1 MNQEYRDRFAALHVP
16 GNPVLLYNIWDVASA
31 QAVAAGGALA
41 LATGSHAVAE
51 ANGFPDGEGIPFN
64 LFLECTRRIVEGVDL
79 PVTADFEGGFAV
91 DPAHV
96 ADHARYLA
104 ETGAVGCNF
113 EDQVIGGEGLHPIAE
128 QARRVAAVVDSSL
141 GPMLVAASDKGV
153 CRLSFGRGREELE
166 RLFPKAELVEGGA
179 DFAALLQRV
188 VAAIDDP
195 ASGRDIPVDVRGT
208 AFQERVWQELRRIPA
223 GETRSYAEI
232 AAAAGNPRAVRAA
245 GSANG
250 ANHVPVLIPCHC
262 VVRSDGSLGGYAY
275 GHEIKKK
282 LLERDGVK

>member
-1 MNQEYRDRFAALHVP
+1 MNQEFRDRFAALHVP
-16 GNPVLLYNIWDVASA
+16 GDPVLLYNIWDVASA

-113 EDQVIGGEGLHPIAE
+113 EDQEVGGPGLHPIAE
-128 QARRVAAVVDSSL
+128 QAHRVAAVVESGLWVNARTDLFLRKLIAGENANDRSL
-141 GPMLVAASDKGV
+141 LGEA
-153 CRLSFGRGREELE
+153 LE
-166 RLFPKAELVEGGA
+166 RAQA
-179 DFAALLQRV
+179 
-188 VAAIDDP
+188 
-195 ASGRDIPVDVRGT
+195 
-208 AFQERVWQELRRIPA
+208 
-223 GETRSYAEI
+223 YAEAGAHSFFVPGITDLDLI
-232 AAAAGNPRAVRAA
+232 AEICAAAPLPVNVIKPAEHDFPALAAAGVARISWGPRPWIWAMARLTEEAKALYAA
-245 GSANG
+245 
-250 ANHVPVLIPCHC
+250 
-262 VVRSDGSLGGYAY
+262 R
-275 GHEIKKK
+275 
-282 LLERDGVK
+282 